1 MILHINCMEFQVN
14 DVQENLS
21 IFLTHMK
28 AERTMILK
36 KFNLKNRYHNIPIRI
51 RAAAMV
57 SLLLSFCLLAGCIPS
72 YTAEN
77 FDKYMDDLFCSEV
90 AGNTINLHFNLQHPE
105 NYGITD
111 APVTLGSVSAAD
123 SIESASDSENILH
136 LLNKYE
142 SAALTT
148 DQRLTFDTLKDY
160 LQTGLSLAR
169 YPYYDEILKPSTGIQ
184 AQLPI
189 LYEEYQFSGKKDV
202 ETYLTLLTQT
212 KDYFRQIAVF
222 EEEKAKE
229 GLFMSDYACQT
240 IISQCRDFVAGTEE
254 IGTST
259 HYLIQTF
266 NKKIDALTD
275 LSAEEKNAYK
285 QQNLTALEQF
295 VFPAYE
301 ELADALSTLAGSGK
315 NEYGLCYFADG
326 KEFYEKLVYYNTGY
340 TGSIQEIAADIDT
353 QRSMDLLESAR
364 LSAVNE
370 NLWERCETAAVSDR
384 DPAETLGVLKD
395 TMLNDFPAPPKTHVT
410 VSFIEKCMQEY
421 VAPAF
426 YITAPIDAAEKHS
439 IYINATTDRTS
450 LRYFTTLA
458 HEGFPGHLYQTVM
471 SYQASLPDI
480 RFLLNYPGYVEGWAT
495 YVEMLSYQYAGLEPA
510 VASLLSFNQSALLS
524 LYASTDIGI
533 HYEGWDF
540 AQMKKFWNDY
550 GISNET
556 TLREIFELIVEEPAH
571 YLKYYVGY
579 LGFLQLKEYAMR
591 TYGSNY
597 SDIAFHQAVLAMGPA
612 PFSILER
619 YLPSYYENK

>member
-1 MILHINCMEFQVN
+1 M
-14 DVQENLS
+14 
-21 IFLTHMK
+21 
-28 AERTMILK
+28 
-36 KFNLKNRYHNIPIRI
+36 
-51 RAAAMV
+51 
-57 SLLLSFCLLAGCIPS
+57 
-72 YTAEN
+72 
-77 FDKYMDDLFCSEV
+77 
-90 AGNTINLHFNLQHPE
+90 
-105 NYGITD
+105 
-111 APVTLGSVSAAD
+111 
-123 SIESASDSENILH
+123 
-136 LLNKYE
+136 
-142 SAALTT
+142 
-148 DQRLTFDTLKDY
+148 
-160 LQTGLSLAR
+160 
-169 YPYYDEILKPSTGIQ
+169 
-184 AQLPI
+184 
-189 LYEEYQFSGKKDV
+189 
-202 ETYLTLLTQT
+202 
-212 KDYFRQIAVF
+212 
-222 EEEKAKE
+222 
-229 GLFMSDYACQT
+229 
-240 IISQCRDFVAGTEE
+240 
-254 IGTST
+254 
-259 HYLIQTF
+259 
-266 NKKIDALTD
+266 
-275 LSAEEKNAYK
+275 
-285 QQNLTALEQF
+285 
-295 VFPAYE
+295 
-301 ELADALSTLAGSGK
+301 ADALSTLAGSGK